1 MNNIDIVIVGAGSA
15 GCIIANKFI
24 NNTNYKILLI
34 EAGPKDNSLVID
46 VPLGYGMT
54 FYNKKINWNFYS
66 EKQNNLYNRE
76 IYYPRGKVLG
86 GSSSINGMVY
96 ARGLDTDYSEW
107 DHNDHWSLTNIK
119 NNFDEIE
126 QKIDE
131 NTNILDQNKIPVNDV
146 SNLHHPILKYF
157 FAGCNELNIK
167 FNRNL
172 DTDIFNQ
179 VGHYNINTF
188 KGVRHSSSKV
198 FLKPL
203 INNNRIKLMTNT
215 KVKKLIIKDNKI
227 HSLELVS
234 NGNNFKIK
242 PNIGTILS
250 SGSIMTPYILM
261 HSGIGDPSKIKS
273 IDKDVV
279 INNTNVGK
287 NLQDHIG
294 LDYLFRTNHTSL
306 NSSLGTWSGRIE
318 EVLKYIYN
326 RKGAFAL
333 SLNQAGG
340 YLNWNSRHNYPNL
353 QIYFNPI
360 TYSITHKNKR
370 PLLKTDKFDGF
381 IIGYNSCR
389 PKSLGEVSIKSPN
402 MDEEP
407 IIDPNFLSHEEDI
420 HDVLCA
426 VDFAKKLAKTKS
438 ITTISEETINNDLL
452 NATDDEMIDH
462 FKENAVSVYHPC
474 STCKMSIDSKN
485 GVVSKR
491 LKVHGLENLWI
502 VDASVFPNITS
513 GNINATVMMLANL
526 GSKLIIEDI
535 KKI

>member
-15 GCIIANKFI
+15 GCILANKFI
-24 NNTNYKILLI
+24 NHTNYNILLI

-46 VPLGYGMT
+46 IPLGYGMT

-66 EKQNNLYNRE
+66 EKQNNLNNRE

-107 DHNDHWSLTNIK
+107 DDNDQWSLSNIK
-119 NNFDEIE
+119 KSFEEIE
-126 QKIDE
+126 QKIDQ
-131 NTNILDQNKIPVNDV
+131 NNHIINQNKIPVNDV

-157 FAGCNELNIK
+157 FDGCNELNIK

-172 DTDIFNQ
+172 NTNISNQ

-188 KGVRHSSSKV
+188 KGIRHSSSKV
-198 FLKPL
+198 FLKPI

-215 KVKKLIIKDNKI
+215 KVKKLLIKDNKI
-227 HSLELVS
+227 FSLELLS
-234 NGNNFKIK
+234 NGNILKIK

-250 SGSIMTPYILM
+250 AGSIMTPYILM
-261 HSGIGDPSKIKS
+261 HSGIGDPKKIKS
-273 IDKDVV
+273 INKDVI
-279 INNTNVGK
+279 INNPHVGK
-287 NLQDHIG
+287 NLQDHLG
-294 LDYLFRTNHTSL
+294 LDYLFRTYHPSL
-306 NSSLGTWSGRIE
+306 NRSLGTSTGRIKE
-318 EVLKYIYN
+318 ILKYAYN

-340 YLNWNSRHNYPNL
+340 YLNWNSKHKYPNL

-389 PKSLGEVSIKSPN
+389 PKSLGEISVKSPDIN
-402 MDEEP
+402 DMP
-407 IIDPNFLSHEEDI
+407 LIDPKFLSHDEDV

-426 VDFAKKLAKTKS
+426 VDFAKTLAKTRS
-438 ITTISEETINNDLL
+438 ISIIREETIKNDLL
-452 NATDDEMIDH
+452 NASNNEMIDH
-462 FKENAVSVYHPC
+462 FKANAVSIYHPC
-474 STCKMSIDSKN
+474 GTCKMSNDGSY

-491 LKVHGLENLWI
+491 LKFHGLDNLWI

-526 GSKLIIEDI
+526 SSKLIIEDI
-535 KKI
+535 KNL